1 MHILKKPIPACLS
14 VAAFAGITKPTIFAS
29 ALKLIANI
37 PGYIKAYEEIKNS
50 LNDHPPKAVVV
61 DENTPINQDMEEMKN
76 G

>member
-1 MHILKKPIPACLS
+1 MHILAKPIPACLS
-14 VAAFAGITKPTIFAS
+14 VAALAGITKPTIFAI

-50 LNDHPPKAVVV
+50 LNDRPQKAVVV
-61 DENTPINQDMEEMKN
+61 DENTPINQDTEEMKN